1 MVFNKYEAMC
11 RWMCYKLKLQE
22 KFERNNQIHA
32 NYPRGSIYACYMG
45 MNIGHE
51 KSRLE
56 ARPCLIVSTD
66 EINRKSSNVIIVPL
80 SNEIKYKHGSSTELA
95 YDWHYVLKKAKY
107 NRLNYDSAVQCEDIR
122 CVSKSR
128 MGKFITKV
136 RPKDMNEIKK
146 RLKSTLQL

>member
-1 MVFNKYEAMC
+1 MAFNKYEAMY

-45 MNIGHE
+45 INIGHE

-80 SNEIKYKHGSSTELA
+80 SKEIKYKHGSSTELA

-128 MGKFITKV
+128 MGKFITKI
-136 RPKDMNEIKK
+136 RPEDMNEIKK
-146 RLKSTLQL
+146 RLKSTLQP

>member
-1 MVFNKYEAMC
+1 MAFNKYEAMY

-45 MNIGHE
+45 INIGHE

-80 SNEIKYKHGSSTELA
+80 SKEIKYKHGSSTELA
-95 YDWHYVLKKAKY
+95 YDWHYVLKKLNITDLIMILRYNAKILGACP
-107 NRLNYDSAVQCEDIR
+107 NQEWENL
-122 CVSKSR
+122 
-128 MGKFITKV
+128 
-136 RPKDMNEIKK
+136 
-146 RLKSTLQL
+146 